1 MWETWFSLW
10 VGKIPWRRVRLPTP
24 VFWTGEFHGWYSPWG
39 CKELDMTERLSVSLS
54 FLNGLLYALNSIQCF
69 VFVLVAKLC
78 LIFLRPMDYS
88 APGSFVH
95 GILQAR
101 YWCGLAFPSPGD
113 LPDPGIELVAPATS
127 SALQADSFSTEPW
140 ESPIQYFTYRLI

>member
-1 MWETWFSLW
+1 
-10 VGKIPWRRVRLPTP
+10 
-24 VFWTGEFHGWYSPWG
+24 
-39 CKELDMTERLSVSLS
+39 MTERLSVSLS

-78 LIFLRPMDYS
+78 LIFLRPMDCS